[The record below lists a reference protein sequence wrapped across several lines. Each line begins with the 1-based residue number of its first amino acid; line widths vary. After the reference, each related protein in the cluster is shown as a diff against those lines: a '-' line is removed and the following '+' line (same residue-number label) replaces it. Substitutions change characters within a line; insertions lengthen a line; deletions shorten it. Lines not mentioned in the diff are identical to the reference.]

1 MNRNRPKPFQRY
13 RHFKGKDY
21 QVLCI
26 ASDAQTGEDVVVY
39 QALYGDYTIYTRP
52 MSQFLSETDRE
63 KYPDAEQKYRFQ
75 EISMTG
81 SEGTGQQA
89 VSQPTRQQ
97 RADVWSGLQQASVS
111 QESDSQPP
119 VHGDRGQGAGYISAK
134 RDQGQGARKLE
145 IPEPRPGEAD
155 PALLAFLDADTMEE
169 KSDVLVS
176 IRHRI
181 TNRLIDDF
189 AVTLDV
195 VIPEGSIDVRYQ
207 QLLSSIRMVQKY
219 EIERPR

>member
-1 MNRNRPKPFQRY
+1 MNRNKPKPFQRY
-13 RHFKGKDY
+13 RHFKGNEY
-21 QVLCI
+21 QVICI
-26 ASDAQTGEDVVVY
+26 AKDADTGEDVVVY
-39 QALYGDYTIYTRP
+39 QALYGDYAVYTRLL
-52 MSQFLSETDRE
+52 SQFLSEVDRE
-63 KYPDAEQKYRFQ
+63 KYPNAAQKYRFQ
-75 EISMTG
+75 EIA
-81 SEGTGQQA
+81 E
-89 VSQPTRQQ
+89 QPMDVLQQ
-97 RADVWSGLQQASVS
+97 RTDAPSGLQQTEVLRESTRQISMPQDERQGVS
-111 QESDSQPP
+111 QSPFSRDK
-119 VHGDRGQGAGYISAK
+119 GQST
-134 RDQGQGARKLE
+134 RKLE
-145 IPEPRPGEAD
+145 IAEPRPGEAD

-195 VIPEGSIDVRYQ
+195 VIPEGSVDVRYQ

>member
-1 MNRNRPKPFQRY
+1 MNRNKPKPFQRY
-13 RHFKGKDY
+13 RHFKGNEY
-21 QVLCI
+21 QVICI
-26 ASDAQTGEDVVVY
+26 AKDADTGEDVVVY
-39 QALYGDYTIYTRP
+39 QALYGDYAVYTRLL
-52 MSQFLSETDRE
+52 SQFLSQVDHE
-63 KYPDAEQKYRFQ
+63 KYPNAVQKYRFQ
-75 EISMTG
+75 EITG
-81 SEGTGQQA
+81 NLADDTQQDT
-89 VSQPTRQQ
+89 SCTWTP
-97 RADVWSGLQQASVS
+97 
-111 QESDSQPP
+111 
-119 VHGDRGQGAGYISAK
+119 GDREQSKSQISTPRDGGQST
-134 RDQGQGARKLE
+134 RKLE
-145 IPEPRPGEAD
+145 IAEPRPGEAD

-219 EIERPR
+219 EIERSR

>member
-111 QESDSQPP
+111 QESDSQPQVP
-119 VHGDRGQGAGYISAK
+119 RDRGQGT
-134 RDQGQGARKLE
+134 RKLE
-145 IPEPRPGEAD
+145 IAEPRPGEAD

>member
-1 MNRNRPKPFQRY
+1 MNRNRPKPFERY

-21 QVLCI
+21 QVLCM
-26 ASDAQTGEDVVVY
+26 AKDADTGEDVVVY
-39 QALYGDYTIYTRP
+39 QALYGDYVIYTRP
-52 MSQFLSETDRE
+52 MSQFLSETDHE
-63 KYPDAEQKYRFQ
+63 KYPDAAQKYRFQ

-81 SEGTGQQA
+81 SGESANDLRQQA
-89 VSQPTRQQ
+89 KTQ
-97 RADVWSGLQQASVS
+97 RTLQQALPKSGMQQTSVLR
-111 QESDSQPP
+111 ESVRQT
-119 VHGDRGQGAGYISAK
+119 SAPQDK
-134 RDQGQGARKLE
+134 EQSSGKLE
-145 IPEPRPGEAD
+145 IAEPRPGEAD

-169 KSDVLVS
+169 KSNVLVS

-219 EIERPR
+219 EIERQR